1 MAQLD
6 DTYKVKLVSS
16 VTGRRVTFYVSPQI
30 SENRSVEY
38 KQADTIHTPG
48 SVQIYVTTPSRTYG
62 VSDIKLI
69 SRTMQEATANLYSI
83 NQLRGWTMP
92 YFGTRSSTLS
102 TQNRGDRQ
110 AVETF
115 DLSKQDVIDFNLKPG
130 VELLGAPPDV
140 LFFTAYSDNKRVGK
154 VPTNINRV
162 PVVISSLNIVY
173 PNDVDYV
180 PTEDGV
186 PFPTVMTISFDLT
199 ETHTPRELSSQFSIF
214 AFKRGK
220 LTNF

>member
-6 DTYKVKLVSS
+6 DTFKVKLVSS
-16 VTGRRVTFYVSPQI
+16 VTGHRVTFYVSPQI
-30 SENRSVEY
+30 SESGSVEY
-38 KQADTIHTPG
+38 KAADTIHTPG
-48 SVQIYVTTPSRTYG
+48 SVQIYVSTPSRTYG
-62 VSDIKLI
+62 LSDVKLI
-69 SRTMQEATANLYSI
+69 SRTKQEATANLSSL
-83 NQLRGWTMP
+83 NMLRGWRMP
-92 YFGTRSSTLS
+92 YFGSRSSTLT

-115 DLSKQDVIDFNLKPG
+115 DLTKQDIIDFNLKPG
-130 VELLGAPPDV
+130 VELLGAPPDI
-140 LFFTAYSDNKRVGK
+140 LFFTAYSDNKRIGK

-162 PVVISSLNIVY
+162 PVVLTSLNIMY

-186 PFPTVMTISFDLT
+186 PFPTIMTLSLDLT
-199 ETHTPRELSSQFSIF
+199 ETHSPRELGTRFSIF